1 VRFVIVGG
9 GTAGIAAAQKLRS
22 LAPASSITLL
32 EAEAVPHYLRPGL
45 IEVLAGKKEFSEIT
59 PYSRDWFEKR
69 GIDYRLG
76 EAAVSLDPARREV
89 FLSSE
94 KAIPYDRLLL
104 ALGAEPIRPGIP
116 GVDLPGVFTLRTA
129 ADVER
134 IRTWAAGRK
143 RGVVLGGGWLGLEA
157 AYALRNMLEEVFVLD
172 RGPWPLPRQLDRE
185 GGQVLTSLLRDKGLE
200 IVGETEASEIQGES
214 EVREVVLSSGKRI
227 PADLVLIAIG
237 VRPRIGLAQDAGIAT
252 NRGIVVNDFL
262 ETSAPDIYAAGDVA
276 EWQGR
281 LYGIIPAARE
291 QGLIAAQNMVEP
303 KSARYAGTNPIQRL
317 KVAGVDLLCLG
328 ETQPTGGSFLEEKF
342 REEGRYL
349 KLVLD
354 GERRLRGAVA
364 IGFPELMEKLELLFH
379 EGTPV
384 PKDFLGRL

>member
-1 VRFVIVGG
+1 MRFVIVGG
-9 GTAGIAAAQKLRS
+9 GAAGTAAAQKLRS

-45 IEVLAGKKEFSEIT
+45 IDLLAGKKGLSEIT
-59 PYSRDWFEKR
+59 PYPRDWFAKR

-76 EAAVSLDPARREV
+76 EAAVSLDSARREV
-89 FLSSE
+89 LLSSG
-94 KAIPYDRLLL
+94 KAVPYDRLLL
-104 ALGAEPIRPGIP
+104 ALGADPLRPEIP

-134 IRTWAAGRK
+134 IRTWAEGRK
-143 RGVVLGGGWLGLEA
+143 RAVVVGGGWLGLEA
-157 AYALRNMLEEVFVLD
+157 AYALRNLLEEIVVLD
-172 RGPWPLPRQLDRE
+172 RGPWPLPRQLDRK
-185 GGQVLTSLLRDKGLE
+185 GGQVLTALLQEKGLE
-200 IVGETEASEIQGES
+200 ILGETEAVAIRGEG
-214 EVREVVLSSGKRI
+214 EVREIFLSSGKKI

-237 VRPRIGLAQDAGIAT
+237 VRPRIGLAQDAGLLVS
-252 NRGIVVNDFL
+252 RGIVVNDFL
-262 ETSAPDIYAAGDVA
+262 ETSVPGVFAAGDVA

-281 LYGIIPAARE
+281 LYGIVPAARE
-291 QGLIAAQNMVEP
+291 QGLVAAQNMVEP
-303 KSARYAGTNPIQRL
+303 RSTPYLGTKPVQRL

-328 ETQPTGGSFLEEKF
+328 ETQPTGGPLLEEKLW
-342 REEGRYL
+342 EEGRYL

-364 IGFPELMEKLELLFH
+364 LGFPELMGKLELLFR

-384 PKDFLGRL
+384 PPNFLASF

>member
-9 GTAGIAAAQKLRS
+9 GAAGIAAAQKLRS

-32 EAEAVPHYLRPGL
+32 EAETVPHYLRPGL
-45 IEVLAGKKEFSEIT
+45 IEVLAGKKEFFEIT

-89 FLSSE
+89 FLSSG
-94 KAIPYDRLLL
+94 KAIHYDRLLL

-116 GVDLPGVFTLRTA
+116 GVDIPGVFTLRTA

-157 AYALRNMLEEVFVLD
+157 AYALRNLLEEVFVLD

-200 IVGETEASEIQGES
+200 ILGETEASEIRGES

-237 VRPRIGLAQDAGIAT
+237 VRPRIGLAQDAGIGT

-291 QGLIAAQNMVEP
+291 QGSIAAQNMVEP
-303 KSARYAGTNPIQRL
+303 KSARYAGTNPVQRL